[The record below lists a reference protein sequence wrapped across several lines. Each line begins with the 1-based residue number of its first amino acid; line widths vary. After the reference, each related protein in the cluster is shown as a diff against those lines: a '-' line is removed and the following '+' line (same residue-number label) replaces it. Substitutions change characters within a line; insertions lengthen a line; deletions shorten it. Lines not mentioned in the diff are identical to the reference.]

1 MDVICDTS
9 FLIVLVST
17 PIQRIEKVENDLGGL
32 RFLVPDIVIEE
43 LKRLERKS
51 GPKKSM
57 IARTAINIAN
67 VKLKVVS
74 AVNSQYVDDA
84 IVHYASE
91 HGSAAATID
100 RKLKRRL
107 LSNNIVVITV
117 SNNKLRAILPPPR
130 EKI

>member
-32 RFLVPDIVIEE
+32 KFLVPNIVIEE

-57 IARTAINIAN
+57 IARTAIDIAN
-67 VKLKVVS
+67 MKLKIVSVVDS
-74 AVNSQYVDDA
+74 HYVDDA
-84 IVHYASE
+84 IVHYAAE
-91 HGSAAATID
+91 HGCAAATID
-100 RKLKRRL
+100 RKLKKRL
-107 LSNNIVVITV
+107 LSNDIVVITV
-117 SNNKLRAILPPPR
+117 SNNKIRAILPPLK

>member
-32 RFLVPDIVIEE
+32 KFLVPNIVIEE

-67 VKLKVVS
+67 LKLKVVS
-74 AVNSQYVDDA
+74 VVNSHYVDDA

-91 HGSAAATID
+91 HRCAAATID

-107 LSNNIVVITV
+107 LSNNIAVITV
-117 SNNKLRAILPPPR
+117 TNNNLRAILPPL
-130 EKI
+130 